1 MSKTDRPC
9 SHPCLRS
16 VRVHLCPVESASCR
30 RPTTTIAFPDLQK
43 QPERYRGAVVILGGQ
58 IVETVV
64 KEGETWVQVLQLP
77 LGAQQR
83 PDNTAASQGRFI
95 VIYKRFA
102 DPLVYEKGRK
112 ITVAGVVEG
121 GQVIMLNDRPYNVPV
136 LLERE
141 TLSLENRGLLPR
153 LRAGSDISVRHRC
166 RYRSMVRIGTS
177 GHFLYLPCSPCGL
190 RAHIAGHPPAGG

>member
-1 MSKTDRPC
+1 MSRTIVLAVILALSGC
-9 SHPCLRS
+9 TS
-16 VRVHLCPVESASCR
+16 VLSTSVVQEADDK
-30 RPTTTIAFPDLQK
+30 IAFPDLQK

-64 KEGETWVQVLQLP
+64 KESETWVQVLQLP

-83 PDNTAASQGRFI
+83 PDNLASSQGRFI

-102 DPLVYEKGRK
+102 DPFVYEKGRK

-121 GQVIMLNDRPYNVPV
+121 GRVIMLNDRTYTLPV

-141 TLSLENRGLLPR
+141 SYLWKTEEYYPAYGP
-153 LRAGSDISVRHRC
+153 GPTFQFG
-166 RYRSMVRIGTS
+166 IGVGT
-177 GHFLYLPCSPCGL
+177 G
-190 RAHIAGHPPAGG
+190 RW

>member
-1 MSKTDRPC
+1 MSRTIVLAVILALSGC
-9 SHPCLRS
+9 TS
-16 VRVHLCPVESASCR
+16 VLSTSVVQEADDK
-30 RPTTTIAFPDLQK
+30 IAFPDLQK

-64 KEGETWVQVLQLP
+64 KESETWVQVLQLP

-83 PDNTAASQGRFI
+83 PDNLASSQGRFI

-102 DPLVYEKGRK
+102 DPFVYEKGRK

-121 GQVIMLNDRPYNVPV
+121 GRVIMLNDRTYTLPV

-141 TLSLENRGLLPR
+141 SYLWKTEDYYYPAYGP
-153 LRAGSDISVRHRC
+153 GPTFQFG
-166 RYRSMVRIGTS
+166 IGVGT
-177 GHFLYLPCSPCGL
+177 G
-190 RAHIAGHPPAGG
+190 RW

>member
-1 MSKTDRPC
+1 MAKKIALALILLFILSGCT
-9 SHPCLRS
+9 S
-16 VRVHLCPVESASCR
+16 VLSTSVVQEADDKIS
-30 RPTTTIAFPDLQK
+30 FPELQK
-43 QPERYRGAVVILGGQ
+43 LPDRYRGAVVILGGQ

-64 KEGETWVQVLQLP
+64 KESETWVQVLQLP

-83 PDNTAASQGRFI
+83 PDNTASSQGRFI

-121 GQVIMLNDRPYNVPV
+121 GRMIMLNDRPYNFPV

-141 TLSLENRGLLPR
+141 TYLWKKEEGYP
-153 LRAGSDISVRHRC
+153 AYGPGPAFQFG
-166 RYRSMVRIGTS
+166 IGVGT
-177 GHFLYLPCSPCGL
+177 G
-190 RAHIAGHPPAGG
+190 RW